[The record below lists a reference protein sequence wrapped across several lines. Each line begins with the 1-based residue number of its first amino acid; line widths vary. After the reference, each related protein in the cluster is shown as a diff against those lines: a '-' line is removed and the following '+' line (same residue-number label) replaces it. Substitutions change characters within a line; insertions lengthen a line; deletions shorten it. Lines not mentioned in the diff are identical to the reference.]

1 MFQEAD
7 ITENDRWVE
16 EQTDR
21 LIAWEILQH
30 SLAADYTP
38 VEPGQL
44 ADKIGADK
52 KLANNI
58 IKILQVTF
66 NERL

>member
-1 MFQEAD
+1 MFHEAD
-7 ITENDRWVE
+7 ITEDDKWVE

-30 SLAADYTP
+30 SLAADYAP

-44 ADKIGADK
+44 ADRIGAGK
-52 KLANNI
+52 NLANQI
-58 IKILQVTF
+58 IKQIQASF

>member
-7 ITENDRWVE
+7 ITEDDKWVE

-44 ADKIGADK
+44 ADKIGAGK
-52 KLANNI
+52 NLANQI
-58 IKILQVTF
+58 IKQIQASF